1 MGCGP
6 VGLLARSLR
15 IVREMGQNCP
25 AQPRDVR
32 LAQLLIHDVAVGAS
46 TSVNGTGAGM
56 AGSNAACSPYT
67 SDVANRR
74 FGCEAC
80 CAWRNCSTA
89 ARSAGSFTDTET
101 NSRLRG
107 WYIRYV
113 VSRWELARA
122 RRTPR
127 CPEIDHQQLAGAVLP
142 QPLQVVCAGH
152 LDRDRR
158 PLEPGQLC
166 VGPRRLDRPFTAHPT
181 GSVRSTAT
189 GRPASSAS
197 MASRASRDLTRS
209 SRALSSMRP

>member
-1 MGCGP
+1 M
-6 VGLLARSLR
+6 
-15 IVREMGQNCP
+15 
-25 AQPRDVR
+25 
-32 LAQLLIHDVAVGAS
+32 
-46 TSVNGTGAGM
+46 NGTGAGI

-74 FGCEAC
+74 FGCEAW

-113 VSRWELARA
+113 VSRSGNSLAHGAHHVAQKLIISSLPVPFCRSRFRSSA
-122 RRTPR
+122 PAISTVTGAALN
-127 CPEIDHQQLAGAVLP
+127 LASCASGA
-142 QPLQVVCAGH
+142 G
-152 LDRDRR
+152 
-158 PLEPGQLC
+158 
-166 VGPRRLDRPFTAHPT
+166 GPDRPFTAHPT

-197 MASRASRDLTRS
+197 IASRASRDLTRS